1 MDAKRARNAGMRSDR
16 LSKLGFL
23 RRMTCGGTDGSGRME
38 TDTRRN
44 GLRREAESCPHGRR
58 AWRSHA
64 GSDAFERVF
73 DESLRPAS
81 RRLSSE
87 TTAGLPVSP
96 FAAPRAA
103 SARAL
108 FFACRGFPS
117 EARKVGG
124 SGEIALKRQRA
135 GCRVRPRIVGTAG
148 CGRTGPRLALPDRP
162 EGLGTGT
169 QEWTD
174 DGSARGQV
182 ATAIRAGERG
192 ARR

>member
-87 TTAGLPVSP
+87 TAAGLPVSP
-96 FAAPRAA
+96 FAANSLFGNSP

-108 FFACRGFPS
+108 PLRGRFS
-117 EARKVGG
+117 LHAEDSRRKRER
-124 SGEIALKRQRA
+124 SA
-135 GCRVRPRIVGTAG
+135 GR
-148 CGRTGPRLALPDRP
+148 GRLP
-162 EGLGTGT
+162 
-169 QEWTD
+169 
-174 DGSARGQV
+174 
-182 ATAIRAGERG
+182 
-192 ARR
+192 